1 MAIFWTFLIAAILG
15 YIVGH
20 YIVPN
25 RQLRQ
30 ALQDV
35 RKQCAT
41 ALEEGN
47 KGVYKTIVSD
57 NGKSSEL
64 VVEVRELAVT
74 KTGQVKVEYLSA
86 QYRNPDFR
94 TKKGEALLLEVRDL
108 LGEYLPLNDIEW
120 YETTDR
126 HENIKKYLNSLD
138 LINHN
143 LFR

>member
-1 MAIFWTFLIAAILG
+1 M
-15 YIVGH
+15 GH
-20 YIVPN
+20 YVMPN
-25 RQLRQ
+25 RKLRQ
-30 ALQDV
+30 ALHDV
-35 RKQCAT
+35 RTQCAA

-47 KGVYKTIVSD
+47 KGVYKTIVTD

-64 VVEVRELAVT
+64 VVEVRELAIT
-74 KTGQVKVEYLSA
+74 KTGQVKVEYVSA

-94 TKKGEALLLEVRDL
+94 NKKGEALLSEVRDL

-138 LINHN
+138 LINRN
-143 LFR
+143 L

>member
-1 MAIFWTFLIAAILG
+1 M
-15 YIVGH
+15 
-20 YIVPN
+20 
-25 RQLRQ
+25 
-30 ALQDV
+30 
-35 RKQCAT
+35 
-41 ALEEGN
+41 
-47 KGVYKTIVSD
+47 
-57 NGKSSEL
+57 
-64 VVEVRELAVT
+64 EVRELAIT

-94 TKKGEALLLEVRDL
+94 TKKGEALLNEVRDL

-126 HENIKKYLNSLD
+126 HERIKKYLDSLD

>member
-1 MAIFWTFLIAAILG
+1 MG

-20 YIVPN
+20 YVIPN
-25 RQLRQ
+25 RKLRQ
-30 ALQDV
+30 ALLDV
-35 RKQCAT
+35 RKQCAA

-47 KGVYKTIVSD
+47 KGVYKTIVTD

-74 KTGQVKVEYLSA
+74 KTGQVKVEYVSA

-94 TKKGEALLLEVRDL
+94 NKKGEALLSEVRDL

>member
-1 MAIFWTFLIAAILG
+1 MIFWIFLIAAILG
-15 YIVGH
+15 YLVGH

-25 RQLRQ
+25 RQLRK

-35 RKQCAT
+35 RQQCAV

-47 KGVYKTIVSD
+47 KGVYKTIVTD

-94 TKKGEALLLEVRDL
+94 TKKGEALLNEVRDL